1 MNFDFLFDAF
11 GSVLA
16 ALYDLRP
23 SYAFMI
29 IGLTLIVMVVVTP
42 LTLKATRSMLMMQ
55 QLQPELKK
63 LQSKYKDDRQQLN
76 EEMLKFYRE
85 NNINPVGGCLPLLVQ
100 TPVFLVL
107 YSVLRGLTLRV
118 PTMGSNVGNV
128 VAQHLT
134 DASVI
139 VKPPQVIHPFD
150 PMYLPETS
158 ELYNSL
164 HGTTEMLTWFGVDL
178 SRSLTEVFSTSVVQ
192 AIPYVLLIALVA
204 VTSIVQQRQIQARNT
219 GTAINPQQQAIM
231 KIMPIFLPIFSI
243 ALPAGLVLYFVVSNS
258 YRVGQQWFI
267 SRNIYGKAEQARG
280 GSGDNEI
287 KPYKSGSGTGG
298 QAKETSADSGRSGL
312 QGWLDRLTGRAEP
325 EAEPE
330 EEPKQVSRPAA
341 KKKPAAK
348 SGGRTTAKP
357 AAKTATKTKPTGG
370 SGAERN
376 GRDRSAEAA
385 SKQKAGSRTSSAS
398 GSGSR
403 ATSTKRDSGS
413 SESDSSASRPPL
425 QPRARKNKKR

>member
-1 MNFDFLFDAF
+1 MNFDFLFTAF
-11 GSVLA
+11 GTVLA
-16 ALYDLRP
+16 MLYELHQ
-23 SYAFMI
+23 SYSFMI
-29 IGLTLIVMVVVTP
+29 IGLTLIVMVAVTP

-63 LQSKYKDDRQQLN
+63 LQSRYKDDRQQLN

-100 TPVFLVL
+100 TPIFLVL
-107 YSVLRGLTLRV
+107 YSVLRGLTMRV
-118 PTMGSNVGNV
+118 PIMGSNVGNV
-128 VAQHLT
+128 VGQHLT

-139 VKPPQVIHPFD
+139 AKAPHVIHPFD
-150 PMYLPETS
+150 PMYVPHDSL
-158 ELYNSL
+158 LYQSL
-164 HGTTEMLTWFGVDL
+164 NGSTEMLSKFGLDL
-178 SRSLTEVFSTSVVQ
+178 SRSASDIFSSNGVLQ
-192 AIPYVLLIALVA
+192 AIPYILLIALVA

-243 ALPAGLVLYFVVSNS
+243 ALPAGLVLYFVVSNT

-267 SRNIYGKAEQARG
+267 SRNIYGKSEQGKAAAADKSEVKAYEPA
-280 GSGDNEI
+280 GSG
-287 KPYKSGSGTGG
+287 
-298 QAKETSADSGRSGL
+298 GL
-312 QGWLDRLTGRAEP
+312 KGWWEQLTTRPEP
-325 EAEPE
+325 ETAADD
-330 EEPKQVSRPAA
+330 EEPKP
-341 KKKPAAK
+341 KPK
-348 SGGRTTAKP
+348 QTAKP
-357 AAKTATKTKPTGG
+357 AAKKKAAAKTGGRTTPAKPAAKSRATGG

-376 GRDRSAEAA
+376 GRDRGATTA

-403 ATSTKRDSGS
+403 PASTKRS
-413 SESDSSASRPPL
+413 SESEPSESTDRPPPL